1 METFIELFKIV
12 APAAI
17 VLYGMFL
24 VTKSFLNKDF
34 EKKILELKIKHFDTT
49 IQIRLQA
56 YERMA
61 LYLERI
67 TPANL
72 LPRVTESEYIVAQLH
87 AVLLN
92 EIRQEYNYNLSQ
104 QIYMSDTTW
113 QQIRT
118 TTEQVTSLIND
129 AASDLSPEAPAMELV
144 KKVFE
149 NVINHGN
156 PTATSLLSLKTEA
169 QILFS

>member
-156 PTATSLLSLKTEA
+156 PTSTSLLSLKTEA